1 MKVFLSP
8 SNQTEN
14 IYAYGNTN
22 EAVVCGKI
30 AEACKKALERNG
42 IEVMVMHMESMQEKV
57 VKANMWGADLYL
69 PIHTNAFNGQ
79 VAGTRMFYYS
89 ETGKKAADAI
99 FKYVAPITPGTSE
112 NVKQYMDLYECR
124 MPNAYTAYLEVDF
137 HDVLSVAKWLIEHT
151 VEVGEAVAHGICD
164 YFGVTYKEAQAT
176 VTPPITTG
184 DTIYRVQVGAFKN
197 KAYADAMLAK
207 VKAAGF
213 SDAYIATSTK

>member
-42 IEVMVMHMESMQEKV
+42 IEVMVMHMEPMQEKV
-57 VKANMWGADLYL
+57 VKANTWGADLYL

-99 FKYVAPITPGTSE
+99 FKYVAPLTPGTSE

-137 HDVLSVAKWLIEHT
+137 HDVPSVAKWLIEHT
-151 VEVGEAVAHGICD
+151 VKVGEAVAHGICD

-176 VTPPITTG
+176 VAPPITTG
-184 DTIYRVQVGAFKN
+184 DTIYRVQVGAFRN

>member
-57 VKANMWGADLYL
+57 VKANTWGADLYL

-99 FKYVAPITPGTSE
+99 FKYVAPLTPGTSE

-137 HDVLSVAKWLIEHT
+137 HDVPSVAKWLIEHT

-213 SDAYIATSTK
+213 SDAYIATSIK